1 MPVNADYARAQ
12 WAYPNCSLLLNVT
25 KSSSRDA
32 SGRLNASRPG
42 QAARI

>member
-1 MPVNADYARAQ
+1 MPVSGLRAS
-12 WAYPNCSLLLNVT
+12 AMGILLLNVT

>member
-1 MPVNADYARAQ
+1 MGI
-12 WAYPNCSLLLNVT
+12 LLLNVT